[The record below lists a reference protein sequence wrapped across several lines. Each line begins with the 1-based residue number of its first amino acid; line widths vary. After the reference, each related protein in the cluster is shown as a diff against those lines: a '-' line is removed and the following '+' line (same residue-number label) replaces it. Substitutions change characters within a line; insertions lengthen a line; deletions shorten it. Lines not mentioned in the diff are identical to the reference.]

1 MLNKQQFVV
10 KVVDNLGVSKNEA
23 LRILG
28 IISDVVQDA
37 CINYGGIQ
45 ITGLFT
51 LEKKLRKGRTYKNPA
66 TGEIGKT
73 EDSYVLA
80 IKTGKSLKEKLNG

>member
-1 MLNKQQFVV
+1 MLNKKQFID
-10 KVVDNLGVSKNEA
+10 KVADYLDVSKKEA
-23 LRILG
+23 LRILSV
-28 IISDVVQDA
+28 ISDVAQDA
-37 CINYGGIQ
+37 CINDGGIQ

-66 TGEIGKT
+66 TGEIGET

>member
-1 MLNKQQFVV
+1 MLNKKQFVD
-10 KVVDNLGVSKNEA
+10 KVADYLDVSKREA

-28 IISDVVQDA
+28 VISDVAQDA
-37 CINYGGIQ
+37 CINDGGIQ

-51 LEKKLRKGRTYKNPA
+51 LEKKLRKGRTYKNPV
-66 TGEIGKT
+66 TGEIGET

-80 IKTGKSLKEKLNG
+80 IRTGKSLKEKLNG